1 MDGEGGEED
10 DDEEDDGDEDD
21 DTPLP
26 DEELER
32 LEQEILDE
40 LNQF

>member
-1 MDGEGGEED
+1 MPDGED
-10 DDEEDDGDEDD
+10 DDDDDDDEDEDD

-26 DEELER
+26 DEELAR